1 MGRQGMAYAQL
12 CGAIYVLGAAFM
24 FTLLVV
30 LCAFEA
36 IPGLSLALLLYMPVA
51 FVNGG
56 RGVALTAILLS
67 IIFVTPLLFSIIVA
81 ASYTIDE
88 PPSWKVSDSDKAGTR
103 SSVRAQKGDHP
114 S

>member
-1 MGRQGMAYAQL
+1 MAYAEL

-24 FTLLVV
+24 FTLLLV
-30 LCAFEA
+30 LCAFEV

-56 RGVALTAILLS
+56 RGVALTAILLT

-81 ASYTIDE
+81 ASYTIDV
-88 PPSWKVSDSDKAGTR
+88 PPSWKVSDSGRAGTH
-103 SSVRAQKGDHP
+103 SLEGSQQVQNGDRP
-114 S
+114 A